1 MSDRG
6 VKHLVN
12 VTKKFVLINFN
23 FLSRLLHDYNFSIT
37 LLVSTL
43 FCLDLEEPI
52 LFA

>member
-1 MSDRG
+1 MSDRC

-12 VTKKFVLINFN
+12 VTEEFVLINFN
-23 FLSRLLHDYNFSIT
+23 FLSGFLYDDNLSVT

-52 LFA
+52 LVA